1 MPLFTIA
8 FCHTLQ
14 SAVQYIISCSLNFIT
29 SFLKDALAAVTFE
42 ESQDTTLIMDFN
54 SNSSWLDNIWQTPI
68 RQESQEVH

>member
-1 MPLFTIA
+1 MSLFTIT

-14 SAVQYIISCSLNFIT
+14 SPVQYIISCSLNFIT
-29 SFLKDALAAVTFE
+29 NFLKDALAAVTFE